1 MKPISI
7 RLLNQQLIAPQ
18 YAKPED
24 VVSHFGAMQAQEYR
38 MMRWAVEMRTKRP
51 SERAFTTAFNEG
63 KIVRLHL
70 LRGTWQLVSAEDY
83 WWMLDLCTP
92 KAKQVING
100 WMSSNK
106 IVIPDEEL
114 SLIRNL
120 IVETAEQKGSVTK
133 EDFEEALSAKGIT
146 MDDHRLSYH
155 IRYAEL
161 DGIICSGDLHPMKAT
176 YALAEKKIPRTESI
190 ERDWA
195 LARLATKYFQSH
207 SPATLEDFIWWSGLN
222 VADCKRGVELI
233 GNHLYSDSYK
243 GKTLYLHE
251 SSRTRGFRKGEYL
264 LIPPYDE
271 YLIGYKSRD
280 IVLDPDHK
288 HFAHNNSGIFQPVIA
303 FDGRICGNWS
313 PFKKEPDASF
323 FIEGHDDTNL
333 KEAFEKYRLF
343 KIKK

>member
-1 MKPISI
+1 MNPIST

-18 YAKPED
+18 FSKPEE

-51 SERAFTTAFNEG
+51 SEKAFTKAFNDG

-83 WWMLDLCTP
+83 WWMLDLCAP

-106 IVIPDEEL
+106 IVIPDAEL
-114 SLIRNL
+114 TTIRNL
-120 IVETAEQKGSVTK
+120 IVETTVQKGSVTK
-133 EDFEEALSAKGIT
+133 EDFEEALAANGIE

-155 IRYAEL
+155 IRFAEL
-161 DGIICSGDLHPMKAT
+161 DGVLCSGELLPIKAT
-176 YALAEKKIPRTESI
+176 YALSEKKIPRTESF

-207 SPATLEDFIWWSGLN
+207 SPATREDFVWWSGLN
-222 VADCKRGVELI
+222 VADCKRGIDLI

-243 GKTLYLHE
+243 GRTFFLHE
-251 SSRTRGFRKGEYL
+251 NSRTRGFRKGEYL

-271 YLIGYKSRD
+271 YLIGFKSRD
-280 IVLDPDHK
+280 IVLDPNFK

-303 FDGRICGNWS
+303 YDGRICGNWS
-313 PFKKEPDASF
+313 PFKKEPDANF
-323 FIEGHDDTNL
+323 FIGEHDENKL
-333 KEAFEKYRLF
+333 KKAIENYKTF
-343 KIKK
+343 KTR